1 MKTKIFVN
9 LPVKDLR
16 KSIAFYEALGYKV
29 NPQFTDDTA
38 ACIVISD
45 EIYVMLLTHAKFREF
60 TPLEIVDATKQ
71 TQVLIALDA
80 PSKEKVNEA
89 IGIALDNGG
98 TEPRPTQDYG
108 FMYSRALADPDGHIW
123 EMFWME
129 PSAVLAN

>member
-1 MKTKIFVN
+1 M
-9 LPVKDLR
+9 KDLR

-38 ACIVISD
+38 ACMVISD

-60 TPLEIVDATKQ
+60 TPLDIVDATKQ

-89 IGIALDNGG
+89 LDIALGNGG
-98 TEPRPTQDYG
+98 TEPRATQDYG